1 MMKNKNLDATEICEL
16 LAGELQNFMSVHLGG
31 AEESQLK
38 LIMAQKL

>member
-1 MMKNKNLDATEICEL
+1 MRSKNLDATEICEQ

-38 LIMAQKL
+38 